1 MAVPKILL
9 YYAFRPLADPEAIRL
24 WQRTLCESLGLTG
37 RIIVSPHGINGTVG
51 GVKLTLQLKAAK
63 RGAWEVK
70 ANGKPVSLTSA
81 VAVSLRVGDDQGV
94 RTVNLS

>member
-1 MAVPKILL
+1 VAVPKILL

-51 GVKLTLQLKAAK
+51 GDLPDVKRYLRATREYFGDLDEKWGEGEGGDFPK
-63 RGAWEVK
+63 HSR
-70 ANGKPVSLTSA
+70 
-81 VAVSLRVGDDQGV
+81 VAR
-94 RTVNLS
+94 R